1 MDEENTL
8 VIDAQGERRV
18 TKRTM
23 VFSDT
28 GMVMVGS
35 SFKINNP
42 NFEKLLFKFY
52 NTLVK

>member
-8 VIDAQGERRV
+8 VIDAHGERRV

-35 SFKINNP
+35 SFKIN
-42 NFEKLLFKFY
+42 KVVFKI
-52 NTLVK
+52 